1 MDVKLPPLGEGADS
15 GTVVNILVK
24 EGDQISKGQTIIEL
38 ETGKAVTPIPSAAA
52 GRVTRIHV
60 AEGAKTSVG
69 ALLLSLEGSS
79 DTTESAPA
87 SAPKSP
93 TGKGVAKSTP
103 AKEGEEQ
110 ESESADDNYESASQF
125 PPPASP
131 SLRRLAQDLGID
143 LRRIRGSENGGRIV
157 LADLKSYIE
166 RLRKAAR
173 LSQRA
178 GATSPSDAKAPAESV
193 DFSRFG
199 PIAKRPMSS
208 LRKIISQR
216 MSENWNAIPHVTQFE
231 DVDITRVMDLRKKY
245 AEAYEKKGARLTLTS
260 FALKV
265 VAHTLKKHP
274 LFNTSLD
281 EAAAEIV
288 YKEYFHFGMAVDT
301 EQGLLVPVIRDVD
314 KKDLV
319 QLSREL
325 AELATKARERKI
337 STEEMLG
344 GTFTISNQGGIG
356 GGFFTPIVNKPE
368 VAILGLGKGRFQA
381 VVTADKKIEARLL
394 LPAALSYDHRVI
406 DGGNAARF
414 MLDLVDAFQNF
425 NEADV
430 KI

>member
-24 EGDQISKGQTIIEL
+24 EGDQISKGQTILEL

-52 GRVTRIHV
+52 GKVTRIHV

-69 ALLLSLEGSS
+69 ALLLSLEGSNTPAE
-79 DTTESAPA
+79 DAPA
-87 SAPKSP
+87 AAPKSP
-93 TGKGVAKSTP
+93 GKKAPGKSTRSQ
-103 AKEGEEQ
+103 EEESE
-110 ESESADDNYESASQF
+110 ESESAADDFDSESQF

-143 LRRIRGSENGGRIV
+143 LRKVRGSENGGRIV
-157 LADLKSYIE
+157 VADLKTYIG
-166 RLRKAAR
+166 RLRKAAS
-173 LSQRA
+173 LAQRA
-178 GATSPSDAKAPAESV
+178 GANAIAAKAPAESI
-193 DFSRFG
+193 DFSKFG
-199 PIAKRPMSS
+199 PIAKRPMSG

-231 DVDITRVMDLRKKY
+231 EIDLTRVMDLRKKY
-245 AEAYEKKGARLTLTS
+245 ADAYEQKGARLTVTS
-260 FALKV
+260 FALKA

-288 YKEYFHFGMAVDT
+288 YKEYFHIGLAVDS

-325 AELATKARERKI
+325 AELALKARERKI
-337 STEEMLG
+337 STEEMQG

-381 VVTADKKIEARLL
+381 VVTSDKRIEPRLI
-394 LPAALSYDHRVI
+394 LPSALSYDHRVI

-414 MLDLVDAFQNF
+414 ILDLMDAFQNF